1 VTSSPIVAAFD
12 LDGTLTRGGS
22 VFHWLRYLAG
32 DAAVFQAAASLAIPL
47 TIGAIRS
54 GQWADSAKERLF
66 HLVLAGRPEDVV
78 RERSRLFIIDH
89 LEHEGRPNVLA
100 RLHWHVDQ
108 GHDVVLVS
116 ASPQL
121 YVDVLVEVLG
131 VAGGLGTRLALDPQG
146 NLTGSYLGKNC
157 RGSEKMKRLSQWIS
171 SRPFES
177 PPIIYAYGNSRGDR
191 KMLAVADFPFD
202 CGRIGRLGALRNFP
216 RLKVNPPSN

>member
-32 DAAVFQAAASLAIPL
+32 DTAVFQAAASLAIPL

-171 SRPFES
+171 SRSFES

-191 KMLAVADFPFD
+191 KMLAGADFPFD

-216 RLKVNPPSN
+216 RLKANPPSN